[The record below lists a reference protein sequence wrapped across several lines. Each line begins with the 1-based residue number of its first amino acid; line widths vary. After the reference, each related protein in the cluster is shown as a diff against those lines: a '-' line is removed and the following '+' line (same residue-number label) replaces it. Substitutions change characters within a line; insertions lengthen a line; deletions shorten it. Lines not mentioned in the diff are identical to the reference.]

1 MLGQHIK
8 IFTQRLQ
15 KVDIAMR
22 KSTFNIV
29 SFLSLRNLL
38 TTFLRWKIEKKLES
52 RPAKSVPS
60 KHPTNFL
67 VAEKVKFQSK
77 NELELGS
84 QRDYI
89 WPNLKSS
96 QFLIWE

>member
-1 MLGQHIK
+1 M
-8 IFTQRLQ
+8 
-15 KVDIAMR
+15 
-22 KSTFNIV
+22 
-29 SFLSLRNLL
+29 
-38 TTFLRWKIEKKLES
+38 
-52 RPAKSVPS
+52 PS

-96 QFLIWE
+96 QFLIKVHIDTAPRILPEAL